1 MTEPTL
7 SVDYMD
13 LVRVVA
19 RQMGYGSTYSSGTV
33 TKTGTTITLSTGST
47 FPSWAGNA
55 AINIGGTI
63 FGINSR
69 TDDNNLVA
77 DAVGDVGAAT
87 EYVLVQSITD
97 DKADTFRDIQDVI
110 DQAYQELCFPA
121 PSDESYFIWSWLLER
136 ASISFEDNVANYDLP
151 PNFGQFIDTA
161 ITYKAGLDLPSV
173 TLLSQK
179 EYRGEQSR
187 DDSAGVP
194 KYLMWRQKSFTA
206 TTGRRFEAALY
217 PTPVSDQFADP
228 EYSTGTLT
236 SAEETTHAVLNSSGI
251 SATDTTAT
259 VSPGALFTT
268 DDIFI
273 LDQEAIKVT
282 DTATTDSVESVSITF
297 DPSLTIASTSD
308 ANPAV
313 VTTPTAHGLTTGDI
327 VTIADTDEIDGAD
340 QVVTVTGATTFTVAN
355 TGAGT
360 TGVGTVKKHGVLTI
374 TATAHS
380 FVDGDV
386 VTVSG
391 VEGTTNVN
399 GSGFTVAGKTDNT
412 FNLANTVGQGVATS
426 STGTVTTTAR
436 FLTTISIARNE
447 LGTAAASHAA
457 SAELYKQGPGKRILL
472 TGGTVPSTPATLII
486 PGGAG
491 VADNISAIPSRV
503 SGSIFTIADTR
514 TLSETASWT
523 IRHNITTFSRD
534 ASGTF
539 DGAHLEYLFRVVP
552 DALNPTNK
560 YPLCGSIH
568 GDTLMKACQAVA
580 ERKLGDDAGIYEA
593 KFKERLAA
601 SIAVDRAVKATMG
614 I

>member
-33 TKTGTTITLSTGST
+33 QAFNKGDSRANEIEIDGGVW
-47 FPSWAGNA
+47 PSWAGNA
-55 AINIGGTI
+55 AINIGGTVY
-63 FGINSR
+63 GISSR
-69 TDDNNLVA
+69 KDDDVLIA
-77 DAVGDVGAAT
+77 DPIAADIAADT

-206 TTGRRFEAALY
+206 KTGRRFEAALY
-217 PTPVSDQFADP
+217 PTPASEFFPDP
-228 EYSTGTLT
+228 EFSTGRLT
-236 SAEETTHAVLNSSGI
+236 SHN
-251 SATDTTAT
+251 
-259 VSPGALFTT
+259 
-268 DDIFI
+268 
-273 LDQEAIKVT
+273 
-282 DTATTDSVESVSITF
+282 
-297 DPSLTIASTSD
+297 
-308 ANPAV
+308 
-313 VTTPTAHGLTTGDI
+313 
-327 VTIADTDEIDGAD
+327 
-340 QVVTVTGATTFTVAN
+340 
-355 TGAGT
+355 
-360 TGVGTVKKHGVLTI
+360 
-374 TATAHS
+374 
-380 FVDGDV
+380 
-386 VTVSG
+386 
-391 VEGTTNVN
+391 
-399 GSGFTVAGKTDNT
+399 
-412 FNLANTVGQGVATS
+412 
-426 STGTVTTTAR
+426 
-436 FLTTISIARNE
+436 
-447 LGTAAASHAA
+447 GTAATFTLSGDETASDTSLGIGSGSAFNDGDLFLIGSEIVEATATETSVNALPVVRGAKGTTPAA
-457 SAELYKQGPGKRILL
+457 HDSGAALYKIESGDDIRL
-472 TGGTVPSTPATLII
+472 TGGTLPKEPNQLIVPGSAGTAESVRTITSANDTTQTFVVDNPAN
-486 PGGAG
+486 PGDAT
-491 VADNISAIPSRV
+491 AAEISLFGITT
-503 SGSIFTIADTR
+503 F
-514 TLSETASWT
+514 T
-523 IRHNITTFSRD
+523 IRHNIATFSRD

-552 DALNPTNK
+552 DALSPTNK